1 MLLFRMLFEPKTPQY
16 THQPQQGSTDTV
28 LNHFL
33 LLGKGQA

>member
-16 THQPQQGSTDTV
+16 THQPHETKTDAA

-33 LLGKGQA
+33 LLCPGRA